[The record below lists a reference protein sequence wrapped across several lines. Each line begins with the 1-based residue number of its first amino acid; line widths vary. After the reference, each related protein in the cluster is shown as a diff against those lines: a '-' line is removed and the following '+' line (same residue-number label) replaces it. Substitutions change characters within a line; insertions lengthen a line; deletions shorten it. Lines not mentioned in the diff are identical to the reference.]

1 MIELFEVAGLIVLA
15 SLTVF
20 FLVTVNI
27 CMIDELLLSNS
38 LGKHLTKKLKK
49 RLGGDE

>member
-1 MIELFEVAGLIVLA
+1 MIEILLCLSVLA
-15 SLTVF
+15 VISVAVF

-38 LGKHLTKKLKK
+38 LGKHLTRKLKK
-49 RLGGDE
+49 RFGGDE

>member
-1 MIELFEVAGLIVLA
+1 MTEVFEIAGLIVLGI
-15 SLTVF
+15 LVVF

-27 CMIDELLLSNS
+27 CMIDELLLNNI

-49 RLGGDE
+49 RFGGDL

>member
-1 MIELFEVAGLIVLA
+1 MIEVFEIAGFIVLG
-15 SLTVF
+15 SLAVF

-38 LGKHLTKKLKK
+38 LGKHLTEKLKK